1 MRKIVQVPSDGW
13 LLAGILN
20 TPAVPKN
27 GKRIG
32 VPIFFDGMT
41 SKSGTHFFYRKV
53 ADALSQAG
61 YYALR
66 CDNRGLCDS
75 PEINPLAFD
84 LRIADAMNM
93 MRWFKTHEKLD
104 KVVPWGLCIGSAVAI
119 HAASAMK
126 REEAPDALMLCNI
139 LCDSEIVTTAEL
151 GFARVEPKRI
161 LSEMFLRGNLL
172 KKLLLAP
179 TKLHIYRQNWTKI
192 GRGLWARYVKKI
204 PGLDQTRAGIAE
216 VPGLLQR
223 YDKPHVLIY
232 GEIDTYRTSFLER
245 VNPGDRLGLG
255 RKATPPHWFMIKDA
269 THTFASAKQAK
280 DAIATSIEWLD
291 AFVEG
296 RDPGPHFS
304 YARREDASVSHSPA
318 A

>member
-53 ADALSQAG
+53 ADALEQAG

-84 LRIADAMNM
+84 VRIADATNM
-93 MRWFKTHEKLD
+93 IRWFRTQEKLD
-104 KVVPWGLCIGSAVAI
+104 KVVPWGLCIGGAIAI
-119 HAASAMK
+119 HAANELK
-126 REEAPDALMLCNI
+126 RDDAPDALMLCNI
-139 LCDSEIVTTAEL
+139 LSDSEIVTTAEL

-161 LSEMFLRGNLL
+161 FSEMLKGNLL

-192 GRGLWARYVKKI
+192 GRALWARYVTKV
-204 PGLDQTRAGIAE
+204 PGLDQTRAGIAA

-223 YDKPHVLIY
+223 YDRPHVLVY
-232 GEIDTYRTSFLER
+232 GELDTYRTAFLER
-245 VNPGDRLGLG
+245 VNPGDRLGLAHK
-255 RKATPPHWFMIKDA
+255 RVPPHWINIHQA
-269 THTFASAKQAK
+269 NHTFASATQAK
-280 DAIATSIEWLD
+280 EAIDRCIEWLD

-304 YARREDASVSHSPA
+304 YARREDASVPHSPA